1 MNIVKRNDPR
11 NNQEGW
17 SFVGRPYNFDSA
29 AGINYTVDVT
39 KPAGE
44 RISISSLADG
54 SAFDPDAE
62 YIAAMTSYRAS
73 GAGGILTEGAGIPEA
88 ELEKRIIHRYPEI
101 RELLYGFIN
110 EYGLIDGTAIY
121 DTKRNGEWKFIPD
134 DIASQGIAKDLGL
147 LF

>member
-1 MNIVKRNDPR
+1 M
-11 NNQEGW
+11 
-17 SFVGRPYNFDSA
+17 
-29 AGINYTVDVT
+29 
-39 KPAGE
+39 
-44 RISISSLADG
+44 
-54 SAFDPDAE
+54 
-62 YIAAMTSYRAS
+62 
-73 GAGGILTEGAGIPEA
+73 LTEGAGIPDA